1 MTTEQTAKIEPASDF
16 AGPAGPGCDACGSVS
31 RRVALSVGLA
41 VGAAALAACTSSPQ
55 ASVPSSSAAS
65 SASAAPSSAPAS
77 SAAATSAGP
86 SSSSS
91 AVGSSAATS
100 SAEAS
105 AAATSAAPASSAAS
119 VPTTT
124 NYGALEAIP
133 EGSALIAGPEDAPIA
148 LARTGT
154 MVVAFSAVCTHQG
167 CTVNARGAQ
176 LICPC
181 HASKFDPLTGT
192 VQGGPAPSPLPSVA
206 VQVVDGVVYG
216 A

>member
-1 MTTEQTAKIEPASDF
+1 MTTEQTETINARSELTGQVS
-16 AGPAGPGCDACGSVS
+16 PGCACGSVS

-41 VGAAALAACTSSPQ
+41 AGAAALAACGGNPEL
-55 ASVPSSSAAS
+55 SVQSSAAG
-65 SASAAPSSAPAS
+65 ASPGSVAAS
-77 SAAATSAGP
+77 SAAATSATP

-91 AVGSSAATS
+91 ALGSSAAAS
-100 SAEAS
+100 RAETS
-105 AAATSAAPASSAAS
+105 AAATGAAPATSAAS

-133 EGSALIAGPEDAPIA
+133 EGGALIAGPENAPIA

-154 MVVAFSAVCTHQG
+154 TVVAFSAVCTHQG

-176 LICPC
+176 LVCPC
-181 HASKFDPLTGT
+181 HASKFDPLTGA

-206 VQVVDGVVYG
+206 VQVVDGIVY
-216 A
+216 AA